1 MADIQSLDSILK
13 SRGTEVSAQW
23 IASGSVPLTEFY
35 KKTLKGDYSAIGVGL
50 YGTGNG
56 TIVIEDSIPSD
67 FLIEDAFLYW
77 VVGRGKDES
86 LDTRGNLNGTP
97 IKGQVI
103 TTIDYALQYFDFIR
117 AAVTEAVKFGSNT
130 LADFPYFTLGASLVV
145 VYSNPSLSPKTVI
158 INDGGMLFQQQWV
171 STTFENFNAGGLPLH
186 ARTTY
191 LVGDGTE
198 FLEDQAIF
206 NNVVVAGPDAF
217 RSMDGLYWDTL
228 TTGVSSFVTSGDTIA
243 EAAINSIDDILLW
256 IAQVF
261 SVTVKAEPL
270 IPPRTR
276 GVKL

>member
-1 MADIQSLDSILK
+1 M
-13 SRGTEVSAQW
+13 
-23 IASGSVPLTEFY
+23 
-35 KKTLKGDYSAIGVGL
+35 
-50 YGTGNG
+50 
-56 TIVIEDSIPSD
+56 
-67 FLIEDAFLYW
+67 YW

-117 AAVTEAVKFGSNT
+117 AVVTEAVKFGSNT

-158 INDGGMLFQQQWV
+158 INEGGMLFQQQWV

-217 RSMDGLYWDTL
+217 RSMDG
-228 TTGVSSFVTSGDTIA
+228 
-243 EAAINSIDDILLW
+243 
-256 IAQVF
+256 
-261 SVTVKAEPL
+261 
-270 IPPRTR
+270 
-276 GVKL
+276 